1 MITNNTSNNNY
12 IKKRLCCDSNGIES
26 IDIKRFCSQIIQDR
40 VPDFNCMAYFN
51 TEIYTLYL
59 SQLLKNYSFVV
70 LFFYECDFKS
80 SAVNDIELVRKHYK
94 GFINE
99 RSLPIMISTDTANVH
114 RAFFSSKIQG
124 ALKPLPFPILADTT
138 RLISRYFK
146 VLNEKTGNPE
156 RSVFVID
163 SNQIVKYKN
172 TPSCLFKEDPYT
184 MSHVFNAITRISQN
198 N

>member
-1 MITNNTSNNNY
+1 MITNNTNNNNY
-12 IKKRLCCDSNGIES
+12 IKKRLYCDSDGNEA
-26 IDIKRFCSQIIQDR
+26 IDIKRSCSQIIQDR
-40 VPDFNCMAYFN
+40 VPDFN
-51 TEIYTLYL
+51 L
-59 SQLLKNYSFVV
+59 

-99 RSLPIMISTDTANVH
+99 KSLPIMISTDTANVH

-124 ALKPLPFPILADTT
+124 ALEPLPFPILADAT

-146 VLNEKTGNPE
+146 VLNENTGNPE

-184 MSHVFNAITRISQN
+184 MSHIFNAITRISQN
-198 N
+198 I